1 MFSYLIQKFSF
12 TSGADA
18 DTANAVK
25 TLLDNGLG
33 TFPIKVKPAFNNDLK
48 SLPKNPPDCPILCNL
63 VFDDFILAEE
73 PFAKALQRLLY

>member
-18 DTANAVK
+18 DAANAVK

-48 SLPKNPPDCPILCNL
+48 VYLKILL
-63 VFDDFILAEE
+63 IVLFYAI
-73 PFAKALQRLLY
+73 